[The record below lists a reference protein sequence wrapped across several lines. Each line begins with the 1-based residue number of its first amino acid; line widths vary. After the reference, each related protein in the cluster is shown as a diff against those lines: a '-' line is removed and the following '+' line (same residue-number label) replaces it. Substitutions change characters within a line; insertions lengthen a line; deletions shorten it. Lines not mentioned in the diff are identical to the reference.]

1 MSAPRLRG
9 LLFDF
14 DGLIIDSERVMAE
27 SFIDIIGEWGA
38 TVTFEDFGHL
48 LGSVDAGAEW
58 DRLLGEW
65 CGRNRFDL
73 DERIATIVG
82 PIKDALPLLPGVAEL
97 LDAAH
102 AAGCATGIGTGSDRA
117 IVSGRLERLGVLD
130 RFDAIV
136 TRADVE
142 RGKPFPD
149 IYLELARR
157 LDVEPADC
165 LVLEDSAIG
174 CEAALA
180 AGMRVI
186 ACPSVVTAHCPLPD
200 GTERVSSL
208 LDVRI

>member
-1 MSAPRLRG
+1 MSEPTLRA

-14 DGLIIDSERVMAE
+14 DGLIIDSERVQAE
-27 SFIDIIGEWGA
+27 AFIEIIGEWGA

-48 LGSVDAGAEW
+48 LGTVDAGDEW
-58 DRLLGEW
+58 DRLLDQW
-65 CGRNRFDL
+65 CGRNRAEL
-73 DERIATIVG
+73 DQRMAVVV
-82 PIKDALPLLPGVAEL
+82 PPLMDALPLLPGVREL
-97 LDAAH
+97 LDVAH
-102 AAGCATGIGTGSDRA
+102 ESRWRTGVGTGSGIEFVA
-117 IVSGRLERLGVLD
+117 PRLERLGVLD

-165 LVLEDSAIG
+165 VVLEDSAPG

-180 AGMRVI
+180 AGMRVV
-186 ACPSVVTAHCPLPD
+186 ACPSAVTAHCPLPD
-200 GTERVSSL
+200 GVERVASL
-208 LDVRI
+208 LDVSL